1 MDNHSS
7 TIYEKEVWEN
17 RKRKPEEVE
26 ASRKKL
32 KQANKNISL
41 MSSEIYKKILHLQNK
56 NIMLWRK
63 NI

>member
-1 MDNHSS
+1 MG
-7 TIYEKEVWEN
+7 
-17 RKRKPEEVE
+17 RKWKPEEVE

-32 KQANKNISL
+32 KQANKNILL

-56 NIMLWRK
+56 NKMLWRR